1 MDNTLK
7 QLVDELLIL
16 NFEIN
21 KLKKENQEL
30 KEVNRQQAENLKEEK
45 PDSSKGGEINAH
57 KIPNERTATPR

>member
-30 KEVNRQQAENLKEEK
+30 KEVNRQQAEKIKEAE
-45 PDSSKGGEINAH
+45 DGD
-57 KIPNERTATPR
+57 

>member
-45 PDSSKGGEINAH
+45 PTVREN
-57 KIPNERTATPR
+57 